1 MLFTPYE
8 NSKSQKKIRMNI
20 SKEDMAKF
28 DKLPS
33 STNKKTVTVKN
44 LKNGKKY
51 VVSRLLQDVI
61 CRRSCKNLKPRR
73 KTPKAP
79 AKNTLEI
86 RKISLEPIFC
96 LRVVVSLRVL

>member
-44 LKNGKKY
+44 LKNGNVAVEEY
-51 VVSRLLQDVI
+51 VDF
-61 CRRSCKNLKPRR
+61 
-73 KTPKAP
+73 
-79 AKNTLEI
+79 
-86 RKISLEPIFC
+86 SL
-96 LRVVVSLRVL
+96 

>member
-51 VVSRLLQDVI
+51 VV
-61 CRRSCKNLKPRR
+61 RRADCGARCYCAGEVVRIVKPRR

-79 AKNTLEI
+79 AKKPLLVS
-86 RKISLEPIFC
+86 RKWAPKKSCGFQEY
-96 LRVVVSLRVL
+96 S